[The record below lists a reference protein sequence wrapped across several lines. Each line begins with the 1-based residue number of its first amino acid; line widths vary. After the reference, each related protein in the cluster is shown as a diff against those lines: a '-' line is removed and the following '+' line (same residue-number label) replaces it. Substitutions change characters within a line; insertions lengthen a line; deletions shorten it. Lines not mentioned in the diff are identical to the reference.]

1 MKYAVWFVRLVF
13 GAWMVPAGL
22 NHFYSLFPQPM
33 GSKPL
38 SHELIVALLS
48 SHLFDI
54 VKAVELLAG
63 LCVLTGFYAP
73 LALVVCMPVS
83 FCVFYWD
90 TPLEGWGSRA
100 SLFGEAALLCNV
112 LLCLAYIENYRS
124 MFTLLAKPRIFG
136 AARQAAV
143 VHPAGAGR

>member
-13 GAWMVPAGL
+13 GAWMIPAGI

-33 GSKPL
+33 GSQPL
-38 SHELIVALLS
+38 SHELIVALLD

-54 VKAVELLAG
+54 VKAVELIAG
-63 LCVLTGFYAP
+63 LAVMTGFYLP

-100 SLFGEAALLCNV
+100 STFGEAVLICNT
-112 LLCLAYIENYRS
+112 LLCLAYIKSYRS
-124 MFTLLAKPRIFG
+124 MFALRSKPRTLG
-136 AARQAAV
+136 APGAPSAAQ
-143 VHPAGAGR
+143 PAGA